1 MTHGLTWRA
10 DYPGRPNAAKTA
22 LGVTGFVTLTN
33 STGTTFDNAAVRV
46 VAGNVNR
53 LARPV
58 ARSAQVSS
66 MKMGAATD
74 RRETT
79 VSDVDVISLGKN
91 LSLRPNQTKQFSLF
105 KAVDIP
111 INKEY
116 SLGNRSA
123 AYNRAYRPVVRDQ
136 PIIRIVFKNNG
147 NSRLER
153 VLPAGVL
160 RLYAQENDAPLFFG
174 EISLPYT
181 PSGQTVRLT
190 TGRAFEINA
199 ERRQIMYNRSGLPK
213 GVIESGHEFIIRS
226 AKTKAVTV
234 TVSEHIPGDWRML
247 SESHTHKK
255 SRSNLAVWRID
266 VPAAGEAKST
276 YSIRI

>member
-10 DYPGRPNAAKTA
+10 DYAGRPNAAKTA

-79 VSDVDVISLGKN
+79 ISDAHVITLGKN
-91 LSLRPNQTKQFSLF
+91 LSLRPNQTKQFALF

-136 PIIRIVFKNNG
+136 PIIRIVFKTTEIRDW
-147 NSRLER
+147 S
-153 VLPAGVL
+153 VYCQPAF
-160 RLYAQENDAPLFFG
+160 YAFTLKKP
-174 EISLPYT
+174 I
-181 PSGQTVRLT
+181 
-190 TGRAFEINA
+190 
-199 ERRQIMYNRSGLPK
+199 RRC
-213 GVIESGHEFIIRS
+213 FS
-226 AKTKAVTV
+226 AKLHCRTPRAVRP
-234 TVSEHIPGDWRML
+234 SD
-247 SESHTHKK
+247 
-255 SRSNLAVWRID
+255 
-266 VPAAGEAKST
+266 
-276 YSIRI
+276 